1 MNKFNQARSQGGFS
15 LIELLLVLAIVAALA
30 VAAFIVYPR
39 VQAGRNASYEAQVL
53 SSAQAGVKALF
64 TTNNYDRI
72 NKATAFNA
80 EIFPKNMNLSASS
93 IQNQWNGEVDI
104 STSSSAGAAGTAVGT
119 PDRYF
124 RIIYTNVPADVC
136 IRLAG
141 AAVQN
146 FGTVL
151 INPAN
156 AVTGGGV
163 VVQDNY
169 SATPT
174 ALREDLIATN
184 CKPSTGQVG
193 AAITFVSN

>member
-39 VQAGRNASYEAQVL
+39 VQAGRNASYESQVL

-64 TTNNYDRI
+64 TTNNYARLTTPVAVD
-72 NKATAFNA
+72 A
-80 EIFPKNMNLSASS
+80 EIFPSNMKVGAT
-93 IQNQWNGEVDI
+93 IENQW
-104 STSSSAGAAGTAVGT
+104 AGVVTAGPALATGADGPATGVA
-119 PDRYF
+119 RYF
-124 RIIYTNVPADVC
+124 KFVYPNVPTDVC

-151 INPAN
+151 
-156 AVTGGGV
+156 VGTE
-163 VVQDNY
+163 VVQDLY
-169 SATPT
+169 TGAAAGALDEAKITTGCKGETATPG
-174 ALREDLIATN
+174 RAT
-184 CKPSTGQVG
+184 
-193 AAITFVSN
+193 ITFVSN